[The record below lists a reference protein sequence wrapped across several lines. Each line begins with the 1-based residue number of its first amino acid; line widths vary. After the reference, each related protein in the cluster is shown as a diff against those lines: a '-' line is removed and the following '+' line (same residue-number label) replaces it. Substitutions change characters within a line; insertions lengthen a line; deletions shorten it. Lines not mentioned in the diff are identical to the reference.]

1 MAVSGGLD
9 VHAYCREVE
18 AYLCRRNGGHLIRLV
33 GPAFELVRDW
43 ATQGIPLTV
52 VCDAIDRVVE
62 RVERKG
68 GRRRP
73 LRIEFC
79 EGDVLDGY
87 DRWRR
92 AVGVL
97 RADGTDG
104 ADAAMPKRS
113 SLTAHL
119 ERVSVQLTP
128 LLGSDR
134 VPTAVRDVIPGLLS
148 RLDTLKADSSGV
160 RGVARDAILA
170 ELDVLDRRLLD
181 AALDGLEVGV
191 RDTLTAEALRDL
203 APFRDRLTADQ
214 FASSRQAAF
223 ERLVRANRGLPVV
236 RFE

>member
-1 MAVSGGLD
+1 MAVSGDALD
-9 VHAYCREVE
+9 VHAYCRDVE

-43 ATQGIPLTV
+43 AARGIPLTV

-62 RVERKG
+62 RAERKG

-97 RADGTDG
+97 QTDEG
-104 ADAAMPKRS
+104 DATAPKRG

-119 ERVSVQLTP
+119 ERVSVQLAT

-134 VPTAVRDVIPGLLS
+134 APGAVRALLPAMLS
-148 RLDTLKADSSGV
+148 RLDTLKAESAHA
-160 RGVARDAILA
+160 RGAAREAMLA
-170 ELDVLDRRLLD
+170 ELESLDSALVD
-181 AALDGLEVGV
+181 AASGALDDGV
-191 RDTLTAEALRDL
+191 RDTLLTEALRDL
-203 APFRDRLTADQ
+203 APFRDKLSPDQ
-214 FASSRQAAF
+214 FTTARQAAF
-223 ERLVRANRGLPVV
+223 ERLVRASRGLPVL

>member
-1 MAVSGGLD
+1 MTDAATTPDVS
-9 VHAYCREVE
+9 AYCREVE

-33 GPAFELVRDW
+33 GPSFELVRAW
-43 ATQGIPLTV
+43 AQQGIPLTV

-62 RVERKG
+62 RAERKG

-97 RADGTDG
+97 QAE
-104 ADAAMPKRS
+104 APDASTPKRS

-119 ERVSVQLTP
+119 ERVSVQLAT
-128 LLGSDR
+128 LLGSGR
-134 VPTAVRDVIPGLLS
+134 VPDTVRPVLPAMLTT
-148 RLDTLKADSSGV
+148 LDTFKADSAHA
-160 RGVARDAILA
+160 RGAAREAMLA
-170 ELDVLDRRLLD
+170 ELESLDRALVD
-181 AALDGLEVGV
+181 AAIAGLEPAA
-191 RDTLTAEALRDL
+191 RETLTTEAGRDL
-203 APFRDRLTADQ
+203 APFRDRLTPEQ
-214 FASSRQAAF
+214 FATAHQAAF
-223 ERLVRANRGLPVV
+223 ERLVRAARGLPVV

>member
-1 MAVSGGLD
+1 MTDAATTPDVS
-9 VHAYCREVE
+9 AYCREVE

-33 GPAFELVRDW
+33 GPSFELVRAW
-43 ATQGIPLTV
+43 AQQGIPLTV

-62 RVERKG
+62 RAERKG

-97 RADGTDG
+97 RPDG
-104 ADAAMPKRS
+104 ADPATKRS

-134 VPTAVRDVIPGLLS
+134 VPAAVRDVIPGLLS
-148 RLDTLKADSSGV
+148 RLDALKADSSSV
-160 RGVARDAILA
+160 RGAARDGMLA

-181 AALDGLEVGV
+181 AALDGLDGGV

-214 FASSRQAAF
+214 FNASRQAAF
-223 ERLVRANRGLPVV
+223 ERLVRAWRGLPVV

>member
-1 MAVSGGLD
+1 MAVSGQALD
-9 VHAYCREVE
+9 VHAYCRDVE

-33 GPAFELVRDW
+33 GPSFELVCGW
-43 ATQGIPLTV
+43 AAQGIPLTV
-52 VCDAIDRVVE
+52 VCDAIDRVVD
-62 RVERKG
+62 RAERKG

-97 RADGTDG
+97 QADQAEAGT
-104 ADAAMPKRS
+104 KRS

-119 ERVSVQLTP
+119 ERVSVQLAT

-134 VPTAVRDVIPGLLS
+134 AAAAVRTLLPSLLS
-148 RLDTLKADSSGV
+148 TLDTLKADSGAA
-160 RGVARDAILA
+160 RGAAREAMLA
-170 ELDVLDRRLLD
+170 HLETLDRALVE
-181 AALDGLEVGV
+181 AALDGLDPATRE
-191 RDTLTAEALRDL
+191 TLTLEATRDL
-203 APFRDRLTADQ
+203 APFRDRLTPEQ
-214 FASSRQAAF
+214 FASSQRAAF
-223 ERLVRANRGLPVV
+223 ERLVRASRGLPVL

>member
-1 MAVSGGLD
+1 MAVSDQTLD
-9 VHAYCREVE
+9 VHTYCREVE

-33 GPAFELVRDW
+33 GPSFELVCTW

-62 RVERKG
+62 RAERKG

-97 RADGTDG
+97 QADQAEAG
-104 ADAAMPKRS
+104 AKRS

-119 ERVSVQLTP
+119 ERVSVQLAT

-134 VPTAVRDVIPGLLS
+134 AAAAVQALLPSLLS
-148 RLDTLKADSSGV
+148 TLDTLKADSGGA
-160 RGVARDAILA
+160 RGAAREAMLA
-170 ELDVLDRRLLD
+170 QLETLDRALVE
-181 AALDGLEVGV
+181 AALDGIDPATRE
-191 RDTLTAEALRDL
+191 TLTLEATRDL
-203 APFRDRLTADQ
+203 APFRDRLTPEQ
-214 FASSRQAAF
+214 FASSQRAAF
-223 ERLVRANRGLPVV
+223 ERLLRASRGLPVL

>member
-1 MAVSGGLD
+1 MAVSGALD
-9 VHAYCREVE
+9 VHAYCRDVE

-33 GPAFELVRDW
+33 GPSFELVCDW
-43 ATQGIPLTV
+43 ATRGIPLTV

-62 RVERKG
+62 RTERKG

-97 RADGTDG
+97 QPDAS
-104 ADAAMPKRS
+104 DAAAPKRS

-119 ERVSVQLTP
+119 ERISVQLAT
-128 LLGSDR
+128 LLGSGR
-134 VPTAVRDVIPGLLS
+134 VPETVRVLLPS
-148 RLDTLKADSSGV
+148 MLATLDTMKADSGQA
-160 RGVARDAILA
+160 RGAAREAMLV
-170 ELDVLDRRLLD
+170 ELEALDRALVD
-181 AALDGLEVGV
+181 AAIAGLEAAA
-191 RDTLTAEALRDL
+191 RETLTTEAGRDL
-203 APFRDRLTADQ
+203 APFRDRLTPEQ
-214 FASSRQAAF
+214 FATSHQAAF
-223 ERLVRANRGLPVV
+223 ERLVRAARGLPVV

>member
-1 MAVSGGLD
+1 MAVSGDALD
-9 VHAYCREVE
+9 VHAYCRDVE

-43 ATQGIPLTV
+43 AQQGIPLTV
-52 VCDAIDRVVE
+52 VCDAIDRVVD
-62 RVERKG
+62 RAERKG

-97 RADGTDG
+97 QAEASDPAT
-104 ADAAMPKRS
+104 PKRS

-119 ERVSVQLTP
+119 ERVSVQLAT
-128 LLGSDR
+128 LLGSGR
-134 VPTAVRDVIPGLLS
+134 VPETVRPLLPAMLTT
-148 RLDTLKADSSGV
+148 LDTLKADSAHA
-160 RGVARDAILA
+160 RGAAREAMLA
-170 ELDVLDRRLLD
+170 EL
-181 AALDGLEVGV
+181 AALDRVLVDAAVAGLDPAA
-191 RDTLTAEALRDL
+191 RDTLTTEAVRDL
-203 APFRDRLTADQ
+203 APFRDRLTPEQ
-214 FASSRQAAF
+214 FATSQQAAF
-223 ERLVRANRGLPVV
+223 ERLVRAARGLPVV

>member
-1 MAVSGGLD
+1 MAVSGALD
-9 VHAYCREVE
+9 VHAYCRDVE

-33 GPAFELVRDW
+33 GPSFELVCDW

-62 RVERKG
+62 RAERKG

-92 AVGVL
+92 AVAVL
-97 RADGTDG
+97 PPDAS
-104 ADAAMPKRS
+104 DAAAPKRS

-119 ERVSVQLTP
+119 ERISVQLAT
-128 LLGSDR
+128 LLGSGR
-134 VPTAVRDVIPGLLS
+134 VPETVRVLLPS
-148 RLDTLKADSSGV
+148 MLATLDTMKADSGQA
-160 RGVARDAILA
+160 RGAAREAMLV
-170 ELDVLDRRLLD
+170 ELEALDRALVD
-181 AALDGLEVGV
+181 AAIAGLEAAA
-191 RDTLTAEALRDL
+191 RETLTTEAGRDL
-203 APFRDRLTADQ
+203 APFRDRLTPEQ
-214 FASSRQAAF
+214 FATSHQAAF
-223 ERLVRANRGLPVV
+223 ERLVRAARGLPVV

>member
-1 MAVSGGLD
+1 MD
-9 VHAYCREVE
+9 VHAYCRDVE

-33 GPAFELVRDW
+33 GPAFELVCEW
-43 ATQGIPLTV
+43 ARQGIPLTI

-62 RVERKG
+62 RGERKG

-97 RADGTDG
+97 QADEDDTTAPRRG
-104 ADAAMPKRS
+104 
-113 SLTAHL
+113 SLTAHV
-119 ERVSVQLTP
+119 ERVSVQLAA

-134 VPTAVRDVIPGLLS
+134 APEAVRSLLPAALS
-148 RLDTLKADSSGV
+148 RLDAIKADSAHARGAAREAMLAELESIDRALVDAATAALDSGV
-160 RGVARDAILA
+160 R
-170 ELDVLDRRLLD
+170 E
-181 AALDGLEVGV
+181 
-191 RDTLTAEALRDL
+191 TLMSEAGRDL
-203 APFRDRLTADQ
+203 APFRDKLTAEQ
-214 FASSRQAAF
+214 FASARQAAF
-223 ERLVRANRGLPVV
+223 ERLVRASRGLPVL

>member
-1 MAVSGGLD
+1 MAVTGQAID
-9 VHAYCREVE
+9 AHAYCREVE

-33 GPAFELVRDW
+33 GPAFELVCDW
-43 ATQGIPLTV
+43 ARQGIPLTV
-52 VCDAIDRVVE
+52 VCDGIDRVVE
-62 RVERKG
+62 RAERKG

-97 RADGTDG
+97 QADEGEAST
-104 ADAAMPKRS
+104 PKRG

-119 ERVSVQLTP
+119 ERVSVQLAT

-134 VPTAVRDVIPGLLS
+134 VPDAVRALLPAMLS
-148 RLDTLKADSSGV
+148 RLDAMKADSAQA
-160 RGVARDAILA
+160 RGAAREAMLA
-170 ELDVLDRRLLD
+170 ELESLDRALVEAAS
-181 AALDGLEVGV
+181 AALDAGV
-191 RDTLTAEALRDL
+191 RETLTTEALRDL
-203 APFRDRLTADQ
+203 APFRDKLSPDQ
-214 FASSRQAAF
+214 FATARQAAF
-223 ERLVRANRGLPVV
+223 ERLVRASRGLPVL